1 MAENELVQVLNQKI
15 GIDLPGNIDTDE
27 LHAALRGVI
36 NDLIQH
42 DFQRLVSVLYRVDIE
57 ENKLKKILKEQQGT
71 DAAEIITSLIIERER
86 QKIETR
92 KKFRK

>member
-1 MAENELVQVLNQKI
+1 MEGNELVQILNQKI

-42 DFQRLVSVLYRVDIE
+42 DFQRLVSILYRVDVE

>member
-1 MAENELVQVLNQKI
+1 MEGNELVQILNQKI